1 MRKPLLFAA
10 TSLAGFISL
19 GLATGAH
26 AQYNL
31 LSDGPQ
37 IELRDMVARVVVTP
51 EARSDVDIKVR
62 YGAAKVPTLMVSHR
76 GNVTVLNGHLD
87 APEKSMN
94 FRININND
102 HDQTVTG
109 SVYIDGI
116 GNVAVND
123 LPLVLVRVPEN
134 AVVKDSGYVF
144 GRIGPSKSLDF
155 IMNGGGDW
163 MVDPVTGPLNV
174 ISSGSGDIRLSSAGD
189 SIIDNMGSG
198 DISIDTAQGLKV
210 SLSGS
215 GNFTATTAAD
225 TDLQNQ
231 GSGDVTLS
239 HVRNLKTELNGSG
252 DLNLSSVNG
261 AFTLVNNASSDVSV
275 GKIYGPITLNLSG
288 SGDIG
293 IDGGQAPTFVLTGSG
308 SGDVDFGGTTG
319 TVNIDSN
326 GSGDISIMK
335 ATGQVV
341 SHVNGSGEMHIG
353 H

>member
-1 MRKPLLFAA
+1 MRKPLLFVA
-10 TSLAGFISL
+10 TSLAGTLGL

-37 IELRDMVARVVVTP
+37 IELRDLVARVVVTP
-51 EARSDVDIKVR
+51 EARSDIDIKVR

-87 APEKSMN
+87 TPEKSMD
-94 FRININND
+94 FRINFSKT
-102 HDQTVTG
+102 HEQTVVG
-109 SVYIDGI
+109 SVDIAGV
-116 GNVAVND
+116 GNVAVSD

-155 IMNGGGDW
+155 VMNGGGDW
-163 MVDPVTGPLNV
+163 VVDPVSGPLNV
-174 ISSGSGDIRLSSAGD
+174 ISSGAGNIRLSNAGD
-189 SIIDNMGSG
+189 SIIDSMGSG
-198 DISIDTAQGLKV
+198 DISIDSAQGLKV
-210 SLSGS
+210 ALSGS
-215 GNFTATTAAD
+215 GNFSAANAAD
-225 TDLQNQ
+225 TELQNQ
-231 GSGDVTLS
+231 GSGDVDLS
-239 HVRNLKTELNGSG
+239 HVRNLKVELNGSG
-252 DLNLSSVNG
+252 DLSLSSVNG
-261 AFTLVNNASSDVSV
+261 AFTLINNASSDVTV

-293 IDGGQAPTFVLTGSG
+293 IDGGQAPSFALTGSG
-308 SGDVDFGGTTG
+308 SGDVAFGGTTG
-319 TVNIDSN
+319 TVTIDSN
-326 GSGDISIMK
+326 GSGDISITK

-341 SHVNGSGEMHIG
+341 SHVIGSGEMHIG